1 LRGFGRGASLLTQE
15 LNPIDGGCRIVSAD
29 VYERASPKF
38 QAAGNRPFDRKVRE
52 AAQLTAIPTFVNYK
66 RSSAHNLDFET
77 VITTNLEKLS
87 ELDRQDTT
95 SGHVCESPRD
105 LIHRW
110 AQRLK
115 RVMTLSKN
123 CRERSHTD

>member
-1 LRGFGRGASLLTQE
+1 

-29 VYERASPKF
+29 VYEKASPKF

-66 RSSAHNLDFET
+66 RSSAHNVDFET

-95 SGHVCESPRD
+95 SGHVCEAQETSSTDGRKAQESDD
-105 LIHRW
+105 LKLELLGKKLH
-110 AQRLK
+110 
-115 RVMTLSKN
+115 
-123 CRERSHTD
+123 